1 MNDSQGHLKTP
12 TPYSDKSDI
21 PFGVMEDA
29 IAIPAPG
36 KTTGEFERVYRSWNI
51 INDFPSNPL
60 AVCARELA
68 NAYESDIAAKD
79 KRIAE
84 LTPKASDSRE
94 FERVACEDPVSA
106 CVGYNLPK
114 LMEKADGEYLLFVQ
128 TAHNNHKK
136 DLIAAHK
143 TDFRMNVTLIKL
155 LERQVENA
163 GKRIAELEAELSDL
177 REDADD
183 LRVLTERLV
192 HEPCED
198 AVHCSCVPLLRKKVK
213 ELESQMPKVVVPT
226 EHDRKRGTAY
236 CACEAMIAEWDK
248 YCSECG
254 AQLNWTEEAK

>member
-1 MNDSQGHLKTP
+1 MIG
-12 TPYSDKSDI
+12 
-21 PFGVMEDA
+21 A
-29 IAIPAPG
+29 
-36 KTTGEFERVYRSWNI
+36 FERVYRSWNI

-68 NAYESDIAAKD
+68 NAHNADMQALRAELETEVNVSRNLAELASGTLDAAKE
-79 KRIAE
+79 RI
-84 LTPKASDSRE
+84 K
-94 FERVACEDPVSA
+94 
-106 CVGYNLPK
+106 
-114 LMEKADGEYLLFVQ
+114 
-128 TAHNNHKK
+128 
-136 DLIAAHK
+136 
-143 TDFRMNVTLIKL
+143 
-155 LERQVENA
+155 
-163 GKRIAELEAELSDL
+163 ELEAELSDL
-177 REDADD
+177 REDADE

-248 YCSECG
+248 YCNECG